1 MRHELRSDLANY
13 PNNLLWCHCKIAF
26 QFQLFVYKYPIAADR
41 LPCRAFYLSHICNS
55 IHFFLRN
62 GFDRPS
68 HGQGSHLFHQIFIKK
83 AQKLWFVGFFDHFRT
98 QQQDA
103 IPNNITSDLKIGGQ
117 TLLTFIHSRLLDK
130 GPNVKISTVSWN
142 PCRGLEAQKGWVWYF
157 LQISGLW
164 WINVFT

>member
-1 MRHELRSDLANY
+1 M
-13 PNNLLWCHCKIAF
+13 WCHCKITF

-68 HGQGSHLFHQIFIKK
+68 HGQGSDLFHQIFIKK
-83 AQKLWFVGFFDHFRT
+83 AQKLWFVGFFDHFWT

-103 IPNNITSDLKIGGQ
+103 IPNNITTDLKIGGQ

-157 LQISGLW
+157 LQISGL
-164 WINVFT
+164 